1 MAPQITQCR
10 FTESV
15 HSKIPQ
21 IIDVITDGF
30 VGGDRGVDSGRG
42 RRGDPII
49 MMEVSG
55 LCVRRVGELGGLS
68 MRMGA
73 AECRLSWSRRS
84 LKAAAHPVESI
95 EVHPY

>member
-10 FTESV
+10 LTESV

-30 VGGDRGVDSGRG
+30 VGGGRCIDSGRG

-49 MMEVSG
+49 TMDVSG

-68 MRMGA
+68 VRTGA
-73 AECRLSWSRRS
+73 AECRFS
-84 LKAAAHPVESI
+84 
-95 EVHPY
+95 